1 MVKESNVN
9 ITLLSSSHEARESV
23 EWRGKIVPAL
33 NRAIYKLT
41 DEDSI
46 DSPDPMTGKLSY
58 HPRHTSDPDL
68 QLCIALITLYFHA
81 LECTIFQEAARKRL
95 PSHPKIVQ
103 MIHFT
108 EHCLHFVMCACAR
121 DFLLVQS
128 CDFQRGTKAWN
139 SAISFNFLTYTLF
152 LSEGE

>member
-68 QLCIALITLYFHA
+68 QLCIALITFYYHA

-103 MIHFT
+103 NDSFHRALLAF
-108 EHCLHFVMCACAR
+108 CYVCVRKGFSACAKLR
-121 DFLLVQS
+121 
-128 CDFQRGTKAWN
+128 
-139 SAISFNFLTYTLF
+139 
-152 LSEGE
+152 LSERHQGMELCHILQLLDLHLIPI